1 MNLPS
6 TGCAL
11 EVNFIDKF
19 VSSVLTPIALGLPL
33 AVAFVAFGVIFKL
46 SQLPRAN
53 KDGVINPVLRVRN
66 LCLKLIV
73 FMLFL
78 IYPSTSNTI
87 LKMFSCRKLE
97 NGRSYLMA
105 DYSIECGDATVQTM
119 AFGGVYSFAAYQY
132 WAGIAVLAF
141 PLGIPI
147 LFFLLLWLHRNDLF
161 EEGSDEPKEELRDEL
176 GFLYAGY
183 RKQYWWWESVEL
195 FRKLALTGILA
206 FFKPGTPEQL
216 FLGIMLAV
224 VFIVGYAREKPY
236 LGTMDSDVQLVCQL
250 QVFFVSVSAFAVLT
264 TAHRT
269 DESNPFT
276 SSAFSFLM
284 VLVAVLP
291 MIVVAIQIF
300 FLRGEGS
307 DDDVA
312 GEKGP
317 LKPPGPT
324 SMISGIS
331 GTLGITSKK
340 GENRPSSKKVLI

>member
-1 MNLPS
+1 
-6 TGCAL
+6 
-11 EVNFIDKF
+11 
-19 VSSVLTPIALGLPL
+19 
-33 AVAFVAFGVIFKL
+33 
-46 SQLPRAN
+46 
-53 KDGVINPVLRVRN
+53 
-66 LCLKLIV
+66 
-73 FMLFL
+73 MLFL

-105 DYSIECGDATVQTM
+105 DYSIECGDAKVQTM
-119 AFGGVYSFAAYQY
+119 AFGRLYSFTAYQY
-132 WAGIAVLAF
+132 WAGFAVLAF

-216 FLGIMLAV
+216 FMGIVLAV

-236 LGTMDSDVQLVCQL
+236 LETMDSDVQLVCQL

-276 SSAFSFLM
+276 SSSFSTLM

-300 FLRGEGS
+300 FFGSSDSLQHLGGAGRGTTLGSLPS
-307 DDDVA
+307 DDNA
-312 GEKGP
+312 GQGGKGGGRCAIFKC
-317 LKPPGPT
+317 LQLPT
-324 SMISGIS
+324 S
-331 GTLGITSKK
+331 
-340 GENRPSSKKVLI
+340 SSKTPACAVSNASQKDITEVSGVGAATKKINKVVV